1 MISLTISKASIEL
14 VVFMD
19 QVNLKLYKRVND
31 EKLIKCNFFLD
42 MKLFWNEGRH

>member
-19 QVNLKLYKRVND
+19 QVNLEIYIK
-31 EKLIKCNFFLD
+31 KLI
-42 MKLFWNEGRH
+42 